1 MTARTKVQ
9 PSTGPWRIVGPR
21 SDGKTFIKTDTE
33 NLAIAALSF
42 SDNKRGQAN
51 AWLIAAAPDLLDAL
65 EGVLE
70 WHSDHGEFLSGGEL
84 AVVRAAIAKA
94 RGGA

>member
-1 MTARTKVQ
+1 MTARAQ
-9 PSTGPWRIVGPR
+9 SSSPGPWRIVGPR

-51 AWLIAAAPDLLDAL
+51 ACLIAAAPEMLEAL
-65 EGVLE
+65 EALVGDWGVTARAE
-70 WHSDHGEFLSGGEL
+70 TTDECK
-84 AVVRAAIAKA
+84 AARAAIAKA
-94 RGGA
+94 RGD